1 MIVSSG
7 TLPKTFISVVQLKV
21 REQAR
26 PVRKR
31 GDDREQPV
39 MQMRITWGSWLGQ
52 HEVTQDQWQGVMG
65 TNLSRFSGCGRCPVV
80 GHQC

>member
-1 MIVSSG
+1 
-7 TLPKTFISVVQLKV
+7 
-21 REQAR
+21 
-26 PVRKR
+26 
-31 GDDREQPV
+31 
-39 MQMRITWGSWLGQ
+39 MQMRITWGFWLGQ